1 MSKLLQPFYLQ
12 ESAVEVARQL
22 LGKELCT
29 NINGKL
35 TSGIITET
43 EAYMGVDDKASHAWN
58 NRRTQRTEIMY
69 CQGGVAYIYLCYG
82 IHSLFNVV
90 TNIQDVP
97 HAVLVRSISPK
108 RGIELIKKRRPVNKP
123 LKQIASGPGMVS
135 QALGIDCS
143 MTGTSLLGN
152 KIWIEN
158 SDLQILS
165 KQITTT
171 TRIGVDYAGPDAM
184 MPYRF
189 IIYPEISN

>member
-1 MSKLLQPFYLQ
+1 MSKLLQSFYLQ
-12 ESAVEVARQL
+12 ESAVKVARQL

-29 NINGKL
+29 KINGKL

-43 EAYMGVDDKASHAWN
+43 EAYMGVEDKASHAWN

-69 CQGGVAYIYLCYG
+69 RQGGVAYVYLCYG

-97 HAVLVRSISPK
+97 HAVLIRSIFPK
-108 RGIELIKKRRPVNKP
+108 RGFELIKKRRPVNKP

-158 SDLQILS
+158 NDLQLTE

-171 TRIGVDYAGPDAM
+171 VRIGVDYAGNDAM
-184 MPYRF
+184 LPYRF
-189 IIYPEISN
+189 LINPEILN

>member
-97 HAVLVRSISPK
+97 HAVLVRSIFPK

-135 QALGIDCS
+135 QALGIDRS
-143 MTGTSLLGN
+143 MTGKSLLGN

-158 SDLQILS
+158 TDLQLS
-165 KQITTT
+165 ATQITAT
-171 TRIGVDYAGPDAM
+171 TRIGVDYAGADALL
-184 MPYRF
+184 PYRF
-189 IIYPEISN
+189 FINPEISN